1 MNENRVRFLQ
11 LLAKA
16 FENDSNNKIHISS
29 LGARLREIDSGFSHV
44 DSGHSSLRALLEE
57 FPDTVKLE
65 RDESDSISS
74 CFVTYRSNSNNR
86 IAGKSQPLAKLESR
100 RQKGRVVAVKE
111 NGFGFIEPKDR
122 SDDVHVHFSK
132 LGPEFDGFLVE
143 GDIVEYDVVRGNP
156 GWTACNVSFVKWIA
170 PSDRLNAF
178 ADMSSV
184 SWLEHLADLA
194 EKNDPW
200 HNKND
205 PNSGPFPILRNYVK
219 NTFQRLEEMSDG
231 IAYSKDNKWA
241 SFNTGLVTE
250 NQEEIYA
257 MFAAIPRPM
266 RQPWNL
272 VGFKKASERI
282 FVEQFGGKAPPLANY
297 FDDPSVLLYDRRCP
311 LIINIDHVMQNLI
324 RFPIHL
330 RSNAYVA
337 RQLLTSAEA
346 TTRKRVFRNYKAA
359 IPQYF
364 RDKGGPGVV
373 QLLLP
378 ICLEH
383 PGKADLALAVQR
395 SGEAYLGSTVLTLD
409 MAYNNARLLARPD
422 TEWLQP

>member
-1 MNENRVRFLQ
+1 
-11 LLAKA
+11 
-16 FENDSNNKIHISS
+16 
-29 LGARLREIDSGFSHV
+29 LGARLREIDPDFSHV
-44 DSGHSSLRALLEE
+44 NYDHSSLRDLLED
-57 FPDTVKLE
+57 FPDVIKLE
-65 RDESDSISS
+65 NNESGLTPS
-74 CFVTYRSNSNNR
+74 CLVNYRTDTNNR
-86 IAGKSQPLAKLESR
+86 VAGGSPRSAKSEAR
-100 RQKGRVVAVKE
+100 RLTGQVVRCFAS
-111 NGFGFIEPKDR
+111 GYGFIAPKSR
-122 SDDVHVHFSK
+122 SDDVYVHFSK

-143 GDIVEYDVVRGNP
+143 GDIVEYDVVQGNRGLS
-156 GWTACNVSFVKWIA
+156 ACNVSFVKWIA

-178 ADMSSV
+178 ADMSS
-184 SWLEHLADLA
+184 SLWLEHLAVLA
-194 EKNDPW
+194 EQNEPW
-200 HNKND
+200 HNKNSPD
-205 PNSGPFPILRNYVK
+205 SGPFPILRNYIK

-231 IAYSKDNKWA
+231 IAFSKDRKWA

-266 RQPWNL
+266 RQPWDL

-282 FVEQFGGKAPPLANY
+282 FVEQFGGNAPPLANY

-311 LIINIDHVMQNLI
+311 LIINIDHVMQNLN
-324 RFPIHL
+324 RFPKHL
-330 RSNAYVA
+330 QSNPYVA

-346 TTRKRVFRNYKAA
+346 TTRKRVYRNYKAA

-395 SGEAYLGSTVLTLD
+395 SGDAYLGSTVLTLD

>member
-1 MNENRVRFLQ
+1 MNENRVKFLQ
-11 LLAKA
+11 L
-16 FENDSNNKIHISS
+16 
-29 LGARLREIDSGFSHV
+29 
-44 DSGHSSLRALLEE
+44 
-57 FPDTVKLE
+57 
-65 RDESDSISS
+65 
-74 CFVTYRSNSNNR
+74 
-86 IAGKSQPLAKLESR
+86 QSR
-100 RQKGRVVAVKE
+100 RQTGRINAVKK
-111 NGFGFIEPKDR
+111 NGFGFITPKDR
-122 SDDVHVHFSK
+122 SADVYVHFSQ
-132 LGPEFDGFLVE
+132 LGREFDGFTLE
-143 GDIVEYDVVRGNP
+143 GDIVEYDVIQGDRSLN
-156 GWTACNVSFVKWIA
+156 ACNVSFVKWIA

-178 ADMSSV
+178 ADMSSYL
-184 SWLEHLADLA
+184 WLEDLADLA

-200 HNKND
+200 HNKNNPD
-205 PNSGPFPILRNYVK
+205 SGPFPILRNYIR
-219 NTFQRLEEMSDG
+219 NTFQRLEEMNDG
-231 IAYSKDNKWA
+231 IAFSKDSKWA

-250 NQEEIYA
+250 NQEEIFA
-257 MFAAIPRPM
+257 MFAAIPHPM

-282 FVEQFGGKAPPLANY
+282 FVEQFGGDAPPLANY
-297 FDDPSVLLYDRRCP
+297 FDDPSVLLYDRRYK
-311 LIINIDHVMQNLI
+311 LIINIDHVMQNLG
-324 RFPIHL
+324 RFPKHL
-330 RSNAYVA
+330 QSNPYVA

-346 TTRKRVFRNYKAA
+346 TTRKRVYRNYKAA

-395 SGEAYLGSTVLTLD
+395 SGGAYLGSTVLTLD

>member
-1 MNENRVRFLQ
+1 MNGNRAKFLE
-11 LLAKA
+11 LLATA
-16 FENDSNNKIHISS
+16 FRNSGNSRIDLSS
-29 LGARLREIDSGFSHV
+29 LGSRLREFDPEFSHV
-44 DSGHSSLRALLEE
+44 NYDCSSLRSLLEE

-65 RDESDSISS
+65 SDGTVSISGKPD
-74 CFVTYRSNSNNR
+74 TNRGNTNNSMT
-86 IAGKSQPLAKLESR
+86 GKSQPSAKPDPR
-100 RQKGRVVAVKE
+100 RKTGRVVRWHE

-122 SDDVHVHFSK
+122 SDDVYVHISK
-132 LGPEFDGFLVE
+132 LSRQFNGFMVE
-143 GDIVEYDVVRGNP
+143 GDIVEYDVAQGDRGLM
-156 GWTACNVSFVKWIA
+156 ACNVSFVKWTA
-170 PSDRLNAF
+170 PSDKLNAF
-178 ADMSSV
+178 ADMSSGV
-184 SWLEHLADLA
+184 WLENLADLA

-200 HNKND
+200 HNKNNPD
-205 PNSGPFPILRNYVK
+205 SGPFPILRSYVK
-219 NTFQRLEEMSDG
+219 NTFQRLEEMDDG
-231 IAYSKDNKWA
+231 IAYSKDRKWA

-257 MFAAIPRPM
+257 MFAAVPNPI

-282 FVEQFGGKAPPLANY
+282 FVEHFGGNAPPLANY
-297 FDDPSVLLYDRRCP
+297 FDDPSVLLYDRRYP
-311 LIINIDHVMQNLI
+311 LIINIDHVMQNLS
-324 RFPIHL
+324 RFPKHL
-330 RSNAYVA
+330 QSNAYMA

-346 TTRKRVFRNYKAA
+346 TTKKRVYRNYKAA

-364 RDKGGPGVV
+364 RDKGRDGVV

-383 PGKADLALAVQR
+383 PNKADLAMAVQR
-395 SGEAYLGSTVLTLD
+395 SGDAYLGSTVLTLD